1 MDRVIIGVD
10 PRKLSVTIEARDDR
24 EIVRATGRFGTDTCS
39 YRQLLTVARQ
49 WPQRIWAVEGANGI
63 GRPLAQRL
71 LAGGERVLDVPPK
84 LAARARVFDT
94 GQGRKTDAADAHA
107 IVMVALRDKGLR
119 ELRVDPELTVLRM
132 LCDRRDELSRAR
144 AQALN
149 RLHRLFLGLLAGGA
163 PVKKSAS
170 QYEALLATVRPRD
183 LAGRTCRRMAAEEL
197 EDLQR
202 LDVKLKAMKA
212 ELKAAVLA
220 TGSHLMDIHGIGPA
234 GAARILAD
242 VGDVTRFP
250 GRGHFAS
257 WNGTAPIDASSG
269 QHTRHRLSRAGN
281 RRINACSTWPG
292 LSSSATTPLAA
303 PATGASSSSPRPPWK
318 RCAACGGAFPTPST
332 ASSSPTPP
340 PARPHYSRRA
350 RRALRAALSSSAA
363 ASPGHR
369 HFGPATSRTRTP
381 DATPSQTALKTPAA
395 PVAATSRRRA
405 TGVNVERP
413 TGRTTLTPTSA
424 DARST
429 APGPRT

>member
-10 PRKLSVTIEARDDR
+10 PHKLSVTIEARDNR
-24 EIVRATGRFGTDTCS
+24 EILRATGRFGTDNRS
-39 YRQLLTVARQ
+39 YQQLLAVARQ

-71 LAGGERVLDVPPK
+71 LAGGERVLDVPAK

-119 ELRVDPELTVLRM
+119 ELHVDPELAVLRM

-170 QYEALLATVRPRD
+170 QYRALLATVRPRD
-183 LAGRTCRRMAAEEL
+183 LAGKTCRRMAAEEL
-197 EDLQR
+197 EDIER
-202 LDVKLKAMKA
+202 LDVKLKAMKT
-212 ELKAAVLA
+212 ELKAAVSA

-250 GRGHFAS
+250 SRGHFAS

-281 RRINACSTWPG
+281 RRINHVLYIAGIVQLRNDTPG
-292 LSSSATTPLAA
+292 RAYYRGKLQQAKTSMEAMRCLRRRLSDAVYRQLVTDAAARRAAQQTSAAALPSSSAA
-303 PATGASSSSPRPPWK
+303 PAT
-318 RCAACGGAFPTPST
+318 
-332 ASSSPTPP
+332 
-340 PARPHYSRRA
+340 
-350 RRALRAALSSSAA
+350 
-363 ASPGHR
+363 
-369 HFGPATSRTRTP
+369 
-381 DATPSQTALKTPAA
+381 PAA
-395 PVAATSRRRA
+395 PAAATSRRRA
-405 TGVNVERP
+405 GGVNVERP
-413 TGRTTLTPTSA
+413 TGRTTLTPTRA
-424 DARST
+424 GARST
-429 APGPRT
+429 ASGPRT